1 MRLPPFRRGKLRWPR
16 RRSPFPLVWIWTSH
30 PPRPRR
36 GRSNL
41 VALRTRIA
49 VTFILLLAAVL
60 AAALGAVSA
69 TNHGNAEREVQ
80 RQLTVGVSVFSR
92 LLESNRRQLTQAAQ
106 AVAADYGFREAV
118 ATRDTDTLVSVLE
131 NSGERIGAG
140 LVVLTSLNGE
150 VIAAS
155 GLQVKAGTAFPVS
168 PLQRSRMAD
177 EGSTSLMVDNG
188 RIFEF

>member
-1 MRLPPFRRGKLRWPR
+1 M
-16 RRSPFPLVWIWTSH
+16 
-30 PPRPRR
+30 
-36 GRSNL
+36 
-41 VALRTRIA
+41 ALRTRIA
-49 VTFILLLAAVL
+49 VTFLLLLTAVL

-80 RQLTVGVSVFSR
+80 RQLALGVSVFSR

-131 NSGERIGAG
+131 NSGQRIGAAM
-140 LVVLTSLNGE
+140 VVLTSWNGD

-155 GLQVKAGTAFPVS
+155 GLQGKAGTPFSAS
-168 PLQRSRMAD
+168 PAPRSRMPDDGA
-177 EGSTSLMVDNG
+177 TSLLVDNG
-188 RIFEF
+188 RIYQLVTVPVRSPLPVA